1 MGGSGAWVGRLM
13 GEVLWRGMGGIGAR
27 LGCVMGELLRHG
39 WLERHAA

>member
-1 MGGSGAWVGRLM
+1 M